1 MARQEVTTGTTSNF
15 LQQINDNF
23 IELYG
28 GFHKVFSGTDIPSSA
43 LGEEGD
49 IYIQYEN
56 ET

>member
-28 GFHKVFSGTDIPSSA
+28 GFHKVFSGTDIPSFA